1 MIYYRPKILILKY
14 LIKIILRKKK
24 NKIIFFHVLKDEI
37 IKIYIFNFI

>member
-24 NKIIFFHVLKDEI
+24 NKIIFFPVLKDEI
-37 IKIYIFNFI
+37 IKIYSFNFI